1 VRIEPV
7 LGRQIAHYTIV
18 EKLGEGGMGIVYKAR
33 DQHLDRFVAL
43 KILPPEKVADEER
56 KRRFVQ
62 EAKAASALNHP
73 HIVHIYDISS
83 IDNIDFI
90 AMEYVS
96 GRTLDR
102 LIDHR
107 GLRLNEALNCATQ
120 MADALAKA
128 HSAGIVHRDL
138 KPSNIMVN
146 DDGVVKVLDFG
157 LAKLAEPAETGEFAS
172 TVTAEAAGDALTE
185 KGVILG
191 TVAYMSPEQAQGKP
205 VDTRSDIFSFGSV
218 LYEMLTGERAFQG
231 ESKAMTLASILQNE
245 PKPLSQRLRDFPP
258 EVDRV
263 LRRCLHKDP
272 QKRWQSMADL
282 KSVLQDLKEE
292 SDSGRLSG
300 FAPAIQRSSVLP
312 RWLLAVVAL
321 ILTTATGLLWW
332 LMRKPPAPGE
342 LELTR
347 LTFDSGLTR
356 FPAISQDGQ
365 LVAYASDRGGEGDL
379 DIYVQQVAGSQAVRL
394 TTHEADDLQ
403 PSFSPDGARLV
414 FRSERDGGGVYI
426 IDTLGGQERRV
437 ADRGWHPSY
446 SPDGSWILYTEVAD
460 AGSAISASSP
470 MYLVPPQGG
479 VPRSFQPDFTVS
491 PYAGTGPVP
500 VWSPDGKFVLFAGAP
515 VRDRKKYDWWVAPLD
530 GGPPVATGAARS
542 LLQSG
547 PPTYPFAW
555 FENYVVFGKG
565 MTVEGFNLFRVGI
578 APGTW
583 KVSSEFRSLTTGPGI
598 QADVSIAKDGRM
610 VFAGVTAVTSL
621 WSLPLDPRQGN
632 SSGEPHPI
640 TRDQLVKT
648 QPCLSRDG
656 LALAY
661 GAYGSHREG
670 GLKLHR
676 RDMRSGTETT
686 IAARSATY
694 VMFPQL
700 STNGLLLAY
709 RDVVDGK
716 ARSYLV
722 SGEAGAGREICED
735 CIVRGICANQRDA
748 IVQYG
753 NQLVRQDLAT
763 GSRNPIFSPSEGT
776 LQDASLSPDDRWLA
790 VLLSTPSRVSVIY
803 ISPVNAKAVS
813 ESEGILL
820 VEDHSY
826 ADSPRWSADGR
837 LIYFISERDGH
848 SCIWAQRL
856 DPVTK
861 RPSGGA
867 FAVHHVHQAGAML
880 NWPRGWGPISVAGD
894 RLVFVLGEIGGNIW
908 MAGLPKD

>member
-157 LAKLAEPAETGEFAS
+157 LAKLTEPAETGEFAS

-356 FPAISQDGQ
+356 SPAISRDGK
-365 LVAYASDRGGEGDL
+365 LVAYASDRGGEGNL

-470 MYLVPPQGG
+470 MYLVRPQGG
-479 VPRSFQPDFTVS
+479 ASRPFQPDFAVS

-530 GGPPVATGAARS
+530 GGPPVAAGAARS

-555 FENYVVFGKG
+555 FEDYVVFGKG
-565 MTVEGFNLFRVGI
+565 TTVEGFNLFRIQI

-598 QADVSIAKDGRM
+598 QADVSIADNGRM

-621 WSLPLDPRQGN
+621 WSLPLDPKQ
-632 SSGEPHPI
+632 GEPTGEPRPI

-648 QPCLSRDG
+648 QPCLSGDG
-656 LALAY
+656 STLAY
-661 GAYGSHREG
+661 SAYGSYREG
-670 GLKLHR
+670 GLRVHV

-686 IAARSATY
+686 IAASSPAYT
-694 VMFPQL
+694 MSPQL
-700 STNGLLLAY
+700 SANGAVLAY
-709 RDVVDGK
+709 RDVVNSK
-716 ARSYLV
+716 EQSFLV
-722 SGEAGAGREICED
+722 SGEAGAGRKVCDD
-735 CIVRGICANQRDA
+735 CSVRGFYTDPKDA

-753 NQLVRQDLAT
+753 NELVRQDLTA
-763 GSRNPIFSPSEGT
+763 GSRSPVFTPTEGT
-776 LQDASLSPDDRWLA
+776 VRDASLSPDDRWLA
-790 VLLSTPSRVSVIY
+790 VLLVSPDGARVIY
-803 ISPVNAKAVS
+803 AAPISGKAVS
-813 ESEGILL
+813 ERESIQLLEGT
-820 VEDHSY
+820 SY
-826 ADSPRWSADGR
+826 EDSPRWSAEGH

-856 DPVTK
+856 DPATK
-861 RPSGGA
+861 RPVGSA
-867 FAVHHVHQAGAML
+867 FAIHHVHQARAKL
-880 NWPRGWGPISVAGD
+880 NWPRGWGPISVAKNS
-894 RLVFVLGEIGGNIW
+894 LVFVLSEIAGNIW
-908 MAGLPKD
+908 MAELPNK

>member
-7 LGRQIAHYTIV
+7 LGRQIAHYIIV

-43 KILPPEKVADEER
+43 KILPPEKVADDER

-83 IDNIDFI
+83 VDNIDFI

-96 GRTLDR
+96 GRTLDS
-102 LIDHR
+102 LIEHR
-107 GLRLNEALNCATQ
+107 GLRLNEVLNCATQ
-120 MADALAKA
+120 IADALAKA

-146 DDGVVKVLDFG
+146 EDSVVKVLDFG
-157 LAKLAEPAETGEFAS
+157 LAKLTEPAETGEFAS

-191 TVAYMSPEQAQGKP
+191 TVAYLSPEQAQGKP

-218 LYEMLTGERAFQG
+218 VYEMLTGERAFQG
-231 ESKAMTLASILQNE
+231 ESKAMTLASILQKE
-245 PKPLSQRLRDFPP
+245 PKPLSECIRNLPP

-300 FAPAIQRSSVLP
+300 VAPAIQRSVVLP
-312 RWLLAVVAL
+312 RSLLAVVAL
-321 ILTTATGLLWW
+321 IVAAAAGLLWW
-332 LMRKPPAPGE
+332 LMRKPPAQGE

-356 FPAISQDGQ
+356 SPAISQDGK
-365 LVAYASDRGGEGDL
+365 LVAYASDRGGEGNL
-379 DIYVQQVAGSQAVRL
+379 DIYMQQVAGAQAVRL
-394 TTHEADDLQ
+394 TNHEADDLQ

-414 FRSERDGGGVYI
+414 FRSEREGGGVYI
-426 IDTLGGQERRV
+426 IDTLGGQERRI
-437 ADRGWHPSY
+437 ADRGWRPY
-446 SPDGSWILYTEVAD
+446 FSPDGSLILYTTVAD
-460 AGSAISASSP
+460 EGSAMGATSP
-470 MYLVPPQGG
+470 MYLISPQGG
-479 VPRSFQPDFTVS
+479 TPRLFQPEFLVF

-500 VWSPDGKFVLFAGAP
+500 VWSPDGRHVLFYGAP
-515 VRDRKKYDWWVAPLD
+515 VQSPQKKDWWVAPLD
-530 GGPPVATGAARS
+530 GGPPVPTGAARS
-542 LLQSG
+542 LLKSG
-547 PPTYPFAW
+547 PPTYPLAW
-555 FENYVVFGKG
+555 FEDYVVFGKG
-565 MTVEGFNLFRVGI
+565 TTVEGFNLFRVGI

-598 QADVSIAKDGRM
+598 QGDVSIAKEGRM
-610 VFAGVTAVTSL
+610 VFAGMTAVTSL
-621 WSLPLDPRQGN
+621 WSLPLDPQQ
-632 SSGEPHPI
+632 GEPAGEPRPI

-656 LALAY
+656 LTLAY
-661 GAYGSHREG
+661 SAYGSYREG

-676 RDMRSGTETT
+676 RDMTSGTETT
-686 IAARSATY
+686 IAASSPAYT
-694 VMFPQL
+694 MSPQL
-700 STNGLLLAY
+700 SANGAVLTY
-709 RDVVDGK
+709 MDVVDSK
-716 ARSYLV
+716 VQSFLV
-722 SGEAGAGREICED
+722 SGEAGAGRKICGD
-735 CIVRGICANQRDA
+735 CIVRSFFTNPKDA
-748 IVQYG
+748 IIQYG
-753 NQLVRQDLAT
+753 NTLVRQDLAA
-763 GSRNPIFSPSEGT
+763 GSRTPLFTPSDGT
-776 LQDASLSPDDRWLA
+776 VRDASLSPDDRWLA
-790 VLLSTPSRVSVIY
+790 ILLVKPAGGRTIYAAPVSG
-803 ISPVNAKAVS
+803 KAVS
-813 ESEGILL
+813 ERESTLL
-820 VEDHSY
+820 VEGTSY
-826 ADSPRWSADGR
+826 EDSPRWSADGR

-861 RPSGGA
+861 RPSGSP
-867 FAVHHVHQAGAML
+867 FAVHHVHQARAML
-880 NWPRGWGPISVAGD
+880 NRPRGWGPISVAGD
-894 RLVFVLGEIGGNIW
+894 RLVFVLAEIGGNIW
-908 MAGLPKD
+908 MAELPKD